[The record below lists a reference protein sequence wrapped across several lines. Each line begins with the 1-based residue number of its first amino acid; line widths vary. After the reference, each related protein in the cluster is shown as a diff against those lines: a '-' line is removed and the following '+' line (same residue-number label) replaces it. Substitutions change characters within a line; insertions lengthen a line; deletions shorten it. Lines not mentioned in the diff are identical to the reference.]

1 MSTIE
6 ILSNNIINRRR
17 KLDMSVKELSAASGV
32 SVSYINRLEKGN
44 DVPASVAINICGA
57 LRTNID
63 EMI

>member
-1 MSTIE
+1 
-6 ILSNNIINRRR
+6 
-17 KLDMSVKELSAASGV
+17 MSVKELSAASGV

-63 EMI
+63 DMIRYQIY